1 MKDGAGATAE
11 RVARVSYGRLVAIL
25 SARDRDV
32 AAAEDALSDAFAA
45 ALDTW
50 PSTGVPENPE
60 AWLLTTARRRRL
72 DGWRRTRVREDAVPE
87 LALLSDLQVPAADG
101 GHFPDRRLGLLF
113 VCSHPAI
120 DPAMRAPLMLQV
132 VLGLDAARI
141 ASAFLVA
148 PAALSQGL
156 VRVKRKIR
164 DAGIPFEWP
173 PEARLAER
181 VRDVLDAIYAAY
193 GTGWEDVEG
202 VDPRNTGLTGEAIE
216 LGRAVVE
223 ALPEAPE
230 PLGLLALMLFCEAR
244 ATARRDDAGD
254 FVPLAAQDASRWD
267 RGMIREAETLLARA
281 GAAGELGPYQLEAAI
296 QSVHAQRGLGVP
308 VPPEALVILYDAL
321 TALHS
326 GLGARVGRACAIAQ
340 ASGAAAGLDALDAL
354 PEESVARYQ
363 PFWAARGQLLLDA
376 GRRDE
381 AVEAWG
387 RAMDLATSP
396 GVRRFLEGRLVE
408 HGVDVARSAAR

>member
-1 MKDGAGATAE
+1 MTESTGATAE

-45 ALDTW
+45 ALATW
-50 PSTGVPENPE
+50 PVTGVPDNPD

-72 DGWRRTRVREDAVPE
+72 DHWRRMRVREDAVPE
-87 LALLSDLQVPAADG
+87 LSLLSDLQAPDPQG

-173 PEARLAER
+173 AEERLAER

-202 VDPRNTGLTGEAIE
+202 VDARNTGLTGEAIE

-244 ATARRDDAGD
+244 ATARRDDAGE
-254 FVPLAAQDASRWD
+254 FVPLTAQEASRWD

-281 GAAGELGPYQLEAAI
+281 SAAGGIGPYQLQAAI
-296 QSVHAQRGLGVP
+296 QSVHAQRGFGFP

-321 TALHS
+321 TAVHPA
-326 GLGARVGRACAIAQ
+326 LGARVGRACAIAQ
-340 ASGAAAGLDALDAL
+340 ASGAVAGLAALDAL
-354 PEESVARYQ
+354 PGAGVDAYQ
-363 PFWAARGQLLLDA
+363 PYWAARGQLLLDA

-381 AVEAWG
+381 AVQAWR
-387 RAMDLATSP
+387 RAKDLATSP
-396 GVRRFLEGRLVE
+396 GVRRFL
-408 HGVDVARSAAR
+408 AARLASQGARDPDS

>member
-1 MKDGAGATAE
+1 VNESAGATAAAE

-45 ALDTW
+45 ALATW
-50 PSTGVPENPE
+50 PVTGVPDNPD

-72 DGWRRTRVREDAVPE
+72 DSWRRARVREDAVPE
-87 LALLSDLQVPAADG
+87 LALLSDPQAPASDG
-101 GHFPDRRLGLLF
+101 DRFPDRRLGLLF

-141 ASAFLVA
+141 AAAFLVA
-148 PAALSQGL
+148 PTTLSQGL

-173 PEARLAER
+173 PEERLAER

-193 GTGWEDVEG
+193 GTGWDDVEG
-202 VDPRNTGLTGEAIE
+202 VDARNTGLTAEAIE
-216 LGRAVVE
+216 LGRAVVD

-230 PLGLLALMLFCEAR
+230 PLALLALMLFCEAR
-244 ATARRDDAGD
+244 ATARRDDAGE
-254 FVPLAAQDASRWD
+254 FVPLTAQDASRWD
-267 RGMIREAETLLARA
+267 RGMIREAEALLARA
-281 GAAGELGPYQLEAAI
+281 SAAGGLGPYQLEAAI
-296 QSVHAQRGLGVP
+296 QSVHAQRGLGIP

-321 TALHS
+321 IALHPA
-326 GLGARVGRACAIAQ
+326 LGARVGRACAIAQ
-340 ASGAAAGLDALDAL
+340 ASGAGAGLAALDAL
-354 PEESVARYQ
+354 PEAGVAGYQ
-363 PFWAARGQLLLDA
+363 PYWAARGQLLLDA

-381 AVEAWG
+381 AVQAWR
-387 RAMDLATSP
+387 RAMDLAGSP
-396 GVRRFLEGRLVE
+396 GVRRFLEGRLVA
-408 HGVDVARSAAR
+408 HGARDPGL